1 MVAREKQSGL
11 NVRNEETF
19 LGNDP
24 RAKHTRT
31 NETAHTHTH
40 ERRKTGAEKKKHR
53 RLFNL
58 GFIFSFRIVD
68 PVESTT
74 IYENDG

>member
-31 NETAHTHTH
+31 NETAHTHT
-40 ERRKTGAEKKKHR
+40 RKTQNGSGEKEASPTIQFGFYFFVSHR
-53 RLFNL
+53 R
-58 GFIFSFRIVD
+58 SCRID
-68 PVESTT
+68 
-74 IYENDG
+74 DDL

>member
-11 NVRNEETF
+11 NVRNKETF

-31 NETAHTHTH
+31 NETAHTH
-40 ERRKTGAEKKKHR
+40 ERRKTGAEKKKHL